1 MLRELFE
8 IIKDFFIRLFQSR
21 LFAVGVILTALFG
34 VLTVRLFQLQIVRG
48 EAYLEDYIAG
58 IEETVEIPGT
68 RGCIYD
74 ADGNLLAYNLLARS
88 YSCAAVEAVALVIP
102 LG

>member
-58 IEETVEIPGT
+58 IEDWPIT
-68 RGCIYD
+68 C
-74 ADGNLLAYNLLARS
+74 
-88 YSCAAVEAVALVIP
+88 
-102 LG
+102 

>member
-34 VLTVRLFQLQIVRG
+34 VLLACMVIYVIVVV
-48 EAYLEDYIAG
+48 I
-58 IEETVEIPGT
+58 
-68 RGCIYD
+68 CISLLLG
-74 ADGNLLAYNLLARS
+74 GNL
-88 YSCAAVEAVALVIP
+88 
-102 LG
+102 